1 MAGELAVQ
9 RMGSIQKVKASLK
22 RGGGMGLI
30 QGIPTDGITV
40 RFLTEPDEWLGYFE
54 YFDSDSNA
62 FVPMVMGE
70 QLPKKQ
76 RASHRYLANAV
87 VVSDGPMQDKVVA
100 LKMAKTLAVSMMAKY
115 DKYDTLLDRDYEM
128 DRIGEGL
135 DTTYD
140 VTPDPP
146 SKRNL
151 KKYDL
156 HDLEDVLLKARA
168 GALGEEVDEDE
179 LEADGDEE
187 AAGAA
192 KPTRKRAPRTRAT
205 AEEVE
210 EEEEE
215 EADLDEQMAVD
226 FDLTTMI
233 EEADNGDEDAI
244 AAMYEWFENEDT
256 EVDPDDHATW
266 QGAYDALTAE
276 RNRTARRSKKL
287 PAADEDED
295 EEEAEEEDEEEDEA
309 EDEEG
314 IEVDEETLT
323 EMSVSELRSLAD
335 EYGIEHKGLS
345 KTRLVKTILD
355 AAEE

>member
-40 RFLTEPDEWLGYFE
+40 RFLSEPDEWLGYFE
-54 YFDSDSNA
+54 YFDSEANA

-70 QLPKKQ
+70 QLPKRQ

-156 HDLEDVLLKARA
+156 LDLEDVLMKARA
-168 GALGEEVDEDE
+168 GALGEEVDDDE
-179 LEADGDEE
+179 LDEDGDEE
-187 AAGAA
+187 AAARPA
-192 KPTRKRAPRTRAT
+192 RKKAPRSRAV

-210 EEEEE
+210 EEEEDE
-215 EADLDEQMAVD
+215 EDLDEQMAVD

-233 EEADNGDEDAI
+233 ESADDGDEEAI

-276 RNRTARRSKKL
+276 RNRTARRSSKL

-295 EEEAEEEDEEEDEA
+295 LEDEEAEEEDEEEDE
-309 EDEEG
+309 EEG

-323 EMSVSELRSLAD
+323 AMSVSELRSLAD